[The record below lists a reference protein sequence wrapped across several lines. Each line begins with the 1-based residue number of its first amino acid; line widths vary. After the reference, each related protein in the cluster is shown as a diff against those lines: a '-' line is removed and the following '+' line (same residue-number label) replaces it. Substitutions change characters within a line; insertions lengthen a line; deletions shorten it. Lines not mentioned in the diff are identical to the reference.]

1 MSRAECSSVRCLPG
15 PGYTGKDMTRPLN
28 AVRKQRNCHVKYISF
43 DGQVAITGSGN
54 MDTQR

>member
-1 MSRAECSSVRCLPG
+1 M
-15 PGYTGKDMTRPLN
+15 N

-54 MDTQR
+54 MDTQRWVENKQVVI

>member
-1 MSRAECSSVRCLPG
+1 M
-15 PGYTGKDMTRPLN
+15 YRPLN

-54 MDTQR
+54 MDTQRWVENEQVVI